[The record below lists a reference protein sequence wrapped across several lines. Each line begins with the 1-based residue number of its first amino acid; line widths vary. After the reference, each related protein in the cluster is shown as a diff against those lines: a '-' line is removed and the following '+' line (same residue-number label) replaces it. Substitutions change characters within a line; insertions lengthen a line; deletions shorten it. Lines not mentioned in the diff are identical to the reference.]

1 MAVPSRDR
9 VRRPSSWLP
18 GRPRTLC
25 LLVALTAAAA
35 VLSPPGAARA
45 APVLPPGFALRELP
59 SGQAELPTDIAF
71 APDGSWFT
79 TGKNGRVAWVSADG
93 RATALAD
100 LPVVTV
106 GNLGLTGIAVASDY
120 AESRTVFTVRD
131 VDVDGAWTMR
141 LSAWTVVGSPDP
153 TGIDAERVLWDLPAG
168 SELHSMTDLVTA
180 PDGTLWV
187 STGDSADSKRVDP
200 RALRALDVDQGYGKL
215 LRVTPEG
222 AGVPTN
228 PFYDPAAPS
237 SWKSRVYA
245 SGFRSP
251 FRFSLDPA
259 TGGPVVGDVGWNT
272 WEEIDVVLPGASYGW
287 PCWEGEEPTPGYADL
302 TACAGVPN
310 TGPLW
315 AYRHGPQGTSVSGG
329 VVYTGSRYPPEYQ
342 GAYFFGD
349 YAAGRLYTLRYDG
362 RGQLVRPP
370 EPDGF
375 GSAVGGPVAFASAPN
390 GDVVYADIAGNR
402 VLQLVYAPGNRAPSA
417 RAAVTGDPGTRTVVF
432 AGGGSSDPD
441 ADPLTHAWDFGDGG
455 TGEGA
460 VVEHRYAEPGTSA
473 VTATLTVTDPQGA
486 RDTTEVTV
494 VPANGVP
501 VLELTAPSAEERFAV
516 GDPVRA
522 SAAATDAEDGP
533 LDVTWSV
540 VLVHCSSGYCHDH
553 PGESFPGPTF
563 ERAFDDH
570 GDDTRMEVT
579 ASATDSAGVR
589 SRATF
594 VAPPRLRTLVVTS
607 SVPSPITVN
616 GVARTSA
623 ELTVGARVS
632 VIAPAVASDGR
643 SSFAGWSDGAPREL
657 ELVMPDADLTLAAT
671 YTAAAGTGSLSALRS
686 EP

>member
-1 MAVPSRDR
+1 MVPTRTDP
-9 VRRPSSWLP
+9 VGHPAQP
-18 GRPRTLC
+18 GPWRLC
-25 LLVALTAAAA
+25 LLVAVVMSAAL
-35 VLSPPGAARA
+35 LSPPGVARA
-45 APVLPPGFALRELP
+45 APALPPGFALRALP
-59 SGQAELPTDIAF
+59 SGQSELPTDIAF
-71 APDGSWFT
+71 APDGSYFT
-79 TGKNGRVAWVSADG
+79 TGKNGRVAWVAADG
-93 RATALAD
+93 REATLAD

-106 GNLGLTGIAVASDY
+106 GDLGLTGVAVATDY
-120 AESRTVFTVRD
+120 DESRTVYTVRTL
-131 VDVDGAWTMR
+131 DVDGAWTMR

-168 SELHSMTDLVTA
+168 SDAHAMTDVVAA

-187 STGDSADSKRVDP
+187 STGDSADFRLVDP
-200 RALRALDVDQGYGKL
+200 QALRALDLEGGYGKL
-215 LRVTPEG
+215 LHVTPEG

-259 TGGPVVGDVGWNT
+259 TGGPVVGDVGWAT
-272 WEEIDVVLPGASYGW
+272 WEEVDVALPGASYGW
-287 PCWEGEEPTPGYADL
+287 PCWEGSVPTPGYADL
-302 TACAGVPN
+302 AACSGVPN
-310 TGPLW
+310 TDPLW
-315 AYRHGPQGTSVSGG
+315 TYPHGPQGSSVSGG
-329 VVYTGSRYPPEYQ
+329 IVYTGSLYPPEYQ

-375 GSAVGGPVAFASAPN
+375 GSDVGGPVAFASAPN
-390 GDVVYADIAGNR
+390 GDVVYVDIRGNR
-402 VLQLVYAPGNRAPSA
+402 VLQLVHTPGNRAPSA
-417 RAAVTGDPGTRTVVF
+417 RAAATGDPATRTVAF
-432 AGGGSSDPD
+432 DGGGSGDPD
-441 ADPLTHAWDFGDGG
+441 ADPLTYAWDFGDGG

-460 VVEHRYAEPGTSA
+460 VVEHQYAEPGTSA
-473 VTATLTVTDPQGA
+473 VTATLTVTDPLGAQG
-486 RDTTEVTV
+486 TTELVV
-494 VPANGVP
+494 VPAEGIP
-501 VLELTAPSAEERFAV
+501 VLELTGPSAEDRFAV

-522 SAAATDAEDGP
+522 TATARDAEDGP

-540 VLVHCSSGYCHDH
+540 VLVHCSGGYCHDH
-553 PGESFPGPTF
+553 PGESFSGPAF
-563 ERAFDDH
+563 ERAFQDH

-579 ASATDSAGVR
+579 ASAADSAGVR
-589 SRATF
+589 NRATF
-594 VAPPRLRTLVVTS
+594 VARPQLRTLVVTS

-632 VIAPAVASDGR
+632 VIAPDVASDGR
-643 SSFAGWSDGAPREL
+643 STFVGWSDGSPREL
-657 ELVMPDADLTLAAT
+657 ELVMPDADLTLGAT
-671 YTAAAGTGSLSALRS
+671 YTTAGGPATSPSPGS